1 MPKLFG
7 TSGVRGP
14 ADTLFTS
21 EFCQKLGVS
30 FSKFLSNHQQFG
42 PICIG
47 IDNRQSSPRIQSS
60 LLQGLALQGREVVN
74 LGVVPVPATHYA
86 HLSSSFVGAIMVTGS
101 HIDTESNGVKFFA
114 LKEEI
119 TKAHES
125 EIESLFDQC
134 THQISDIKYPISNSD
149 LGFNNYLEN
158 LLAHLDSPI
167 KINKVV
173 LDTGN
178 GGQTEVI
185 KGLFREANIPFVSI
199 NDHLQESLLSRD
211 TESDGSFQELSEKVI
226 SEDADLGVGF
236 DSDGDRLVVADHTGK
251 IIPGDYLGSLISQY
265 FAGESIVCPVNVSN
279 VVHFLSKEIFRTKVG
294 SPFVIEK
301 MKSTGSIIGFESNGG
316 VIHGD
321 NMYSRDGG
329 LSLVRV
335 LNILNW
341 TKSNLKDLIDKFPHF
356 HQIKTK
362 FDCPFEQYQ
371 NIYDQAQT
379 FLMPKFIDRTDGV
392 KLILDDSSWVLFRGS
407 GNAPE
412 FRIFVESDS
421 ITKAT
426 DLKTQAL
433 KFSKN
438 IVHV

>member
-14 ADTLFTS
+14 AATLFTS

-30 FSKFLSNHQQFG
+30 FARFLSNHQQLG
-42 PICIG
+42 PVCIG

-74 LGVVPVPATHYA
+74 LGVVPVPAAHYA

-114 LKEEI
+114 FKEEI
-119 TKAHES
+119 TKSHES
-125 EIESLFDQC
+125 EIESIFDNISSQFLD
-134 THQISDIKYPISNSD
+134 TKYQILNTD

-178 GGQTEVI
+178 GGQTEII
-185 KGLFREANIPFVSI
+185 KALFREANIPFAAI

-211 TESDGSFQELSEKVI
+211 TESDGSFQELSEKVV
-226 SEDADLGVGF
+226 SEHADLGVGF
-236 DSDGDRLVVADHTGK
+236 DSDGDRLVLADHLGK

-265 FAGESIVCPVNVSN
+265 FAGESIVCPINVSN
-279 VVHFLSKEIFRTKVG
+279 VVNYLSKEVYRTKVG
-294 SPFVIEK
+294 SPYVVEK
-301 MKSTGSIIGFESNGG
+301 MKSTSSILGFESNGG

-321 NMYSRDGG
+321 NMFSRDGG

-362 FDCPFEQYQ
+362 FNCPFDQYQ
-371 NIYDQAQT
+371 NIYDQAQS
-379 FLMPKFIDRTDGV
+379 FLIPKFIDRTDGV

-426 DLKTQAL
+426 DLKIQAL
-433 KFSKN
+433 KFARN